1 MAPRGR
7 GRPYSK
13 GGKDGKGKAGKD
25 YSEKDNG
32 KNKSKGNDK
41 GIQPLADKG
50 KSNGNDKGNDK
61 GKHFAQ
67 PQADKGKGKGNDKG
81 SDKGKHFAQPL
92 AGNGKDEFPTVKFF
106 LGWSSIYDFPDH
118 KRGRAAGMVGK
129 LFALLDEFVDAT
141 TDDQER
147 MGAEEAARNAL
158 IQKIDEVEVERVRLQ
173 QQLSEL
179 WEEELHAGSGSSSS
193 SSSYFNN
200 NNNNNSDIATSSDTT
215 EGSKVTQE
223 EFTLLLHD
231 AQQAL
236 AARRSMAESQAD
248 AINAASGAEQ
258 DNNEH
263 ECSL

>member
-7 GRPYSK
+7 GGPYSK
-13 GGKDGKGKAGKD
+13 GGNDGKGKAGKD
-25 YSEKDNG
+25 CSEKDKG
-32 KNKSKGNDK
+32 KNKSNYKGNDK
-41 GIQPLADKG
+41 VFQPLADKG
-50 KSNGNDKGNDK
+50 KTRPKGNDK
-61 GKHFAQ
+61 GKDQ
-67 PQADKGKGKGNDKG
+67 PLADERKGKGV
-81 SDKGKHFAQPL
+81 QPL
-92 AGNGKDEFPTVKFF
+92 ADGKHTDTEEFPTVKFF

-118 KRGRAAGMVGK
+118 KRGRAAGLVGK
-129 LFALLDEFVDAT
+129 LFALMDQFVDVT

-147 MGAEEAARNAL
+147 MGGEEAARNAL
-158 IQKIDEVEVERVRLQ
+158 IQKIVEVEDERVRLQ
-173 QQLSEL
+173 QQLREL
-179 WEEELHAGSGSSSS
+179 WEEELHAGSGSSGS
-193 SSSYFNN
+193 SSSYFHNN

-248 AINAASGAEQ
+248 AINAAFGAEQ